1 MIERE
6 VRVISSKT
14 REYSVYL
21 NHSIERYGIEEFKLQ
36 IEKNNLPGPLEFDT
50 TQYVVFLFRPFKQ
63 TKNSVI
69 QRISFML
76 TVLFYI

>member
-21 NHSIERYGIEEFKLQ
+21 NDSIERYGIEEFKLQ
-36 IEKNNLPGPLEFDT
+36 IEKKTILQAHLNL
-50 TQYVVFLFRPFKQ
+50 TQRS
-63 TKNSVI
+63 T
-69 QRISFML
+69 
-76 TVLFYI
+76 